1 MPFDQVDLKGAL
13 IYYAC
18 KPNIEQL
25 CCILSSVLN
34 LILSDE
40 IISFQCVKSS
50 TKNNIILTVLNS
62 IINS

>member
-50 TKNNIILTVLNS
+50 TKKEYYFNS
-62 IINS
+62 TEFNY